1 MINCGINIPK
11 YTLDFHFEL
20 HFNIY
25 IKCLD
30 CLDFQTELFDVSA
43 EQLATSTED
52 LLRTG
57 RIQFKVLT
65 TLPLKFKGF

>member
-1 MINCGINIPK
+1 MGSTYQNIPL
-11 YTLDFHFEL
+11 TSILNSIL
-20 HFNIY
+20 IY

-52 LLRTG
+52 LFRTG

-65 TLPLKFKGF
+65 TLPLKFKDF